1 MFFAV
6 SVDVAVLSSIVVSDT
21 AQLNDAAS
29 PPPAGRLGAALA
41 PVPAHASAPVAAP
54 DPSLASLPKLAEP
67 GFVYRW
73 SVLLFVSL
81 TVFGNYYTYDSLGIV
96 ADLLKR
102 DYGLTDAQY
111 GFLSGIYSIAAVI
124 VLLVG
129 GAVIDRIGSKRSV
142 LYFGAISAVAGIV
155 IALAPNYKILLAGR
169 FLLGIGGEPLSV
181 AVTTALARWF
191 SGRELAF
198 ALGLNLTISRLG
210 TMAVDRS
217 PQWAGWVY
225 SGGSL
230 RGPLTLAAAIGILC
244 TAGALIYYALEH
256 VAERR
261 WKLGRSEL
269 TDKLT
274 PSDILRFGTP
284 YWLVTGLC
292 ITFYSAIFAFQS
304 FATKFC
310 IDAHGVPREQAGVML
325 SYLPA
330 VAMVGTPLF
339 GLLIDRFGR
348 RSLGL
353 LCGALCM
360 APVYFL
366 LLRRDVPLF
375 YPMALMGVAFS
386 LIPAILWPAVAYLID
401 EKHLGTAYSLMT
413 LLQQV
418 VLFLVSAAIG
428 WANDLAGAS
437 AQHPAGYAPG
447 MYILAALSLLGLV
460 LALFLHLIETRKQ
473 IRILAPG

>member
-1 MFFAV
+1 MK
-6 SVDVAVLSSIVVSDT
+6 VLSSAVVSVTVPST
-21 AQLNDAAS
+21 AEPAS
-29 PPPAGRLGAALA
+29 
-41 PVPAHASAPVAAP
+41 
-54 DPSLASLPKLAEP
+54 SLPSAKP
-67 GFVYRW
+67 GFFYRW
-73 SVLLFVSL
+73 GVLLCVSL
-81 TVFGNYYTYDSLGIV
+81 PVFGNYYTYDALGLV

-102 DYGLTDAQY
+102 DFGITDAQY
-111 GFLSGIYSIAAVI
+111 GFLSGIYSIAAAI
-124 VLLVG
+124 ILLVG

-142 LYFGAISAVAGIV
+142 LYFAAIAAAAGLI
-155 IALAPNYKILLAGR
+155 IAFSPSYKVMLVGR
-169 FLLGIGGEPLSV
+169 FLLGIGSEPLSV

-191 SGRELAF
+191 RGRELAF
-198 ALGLNLTISRLG
+198 ALGLNLTLSRLG

-225 SGGSL
+225 REGNL
-230 RGPLTLAAAIGILC
+230 RGPLVLAAGLGLLC
-244 TAGALIYYALEH
+244 TLGAVIYYVLEH
-256 VAERR
+256 FAERR
-261 WKLGRSEL
+261 WNLGRTGP
-269 TDKLT
+269 TDKLS
-274 PSDILRFGTP
+274 PSDILGFGAP

-292 ITFYSAIFAFQS
+292 VTFYSAIFAFQS

-310 IDAHGVPREQAGVML
+310 IEAHGVPRAEAGAML

-339 GLLIDRFGR
+339 GLLIDRVGH

-366 LLRRDVPLF
+366 LLRRDVPL
-375 YPMALMGVAFS
+375 YVPMALMGLAFS
-386 LIPAILWPAVAYLID
+386 LIPAILWPAVAYLIE

-418 VLFLVSAAIG
+418 VLFLVSSAIG

-437 AQHPAGYAPG
+437 AQNPAGYAPG
-447 MYILAALSLLGLV
+447 MWILAGLSIVGLL
-460 LALFLHLIETRKQ
+460 LALLLHLIETRKNV
-473 IRILAPG
+473 RILSHSSVD